1 MTDYKNTV
9 HRIML
14 ELAETGSA
22 VWWKT
27 KSYPSKWY
35 GYMVPHRAPPAELYH
50 AIKKAAGTEGVGL
63 RFDIRGHHT
72 NPLEYIIRTK
82 QHIPMCNT
90 MEYVVRLRKFRN
102 ISDNTTGVT

>member
-27 KSYPSKWY
+27 ECQRSQWY
-35 GYMVPHRAPPAELYH
+35 GIVLPHRAPPAELYH
-50 AIKKAAGTEGVGL
+50 AIKEAAGTEGVGL
-63 RFDIRGHHT
+63 RFDVRGHHT
-72 NPLEYIIRTK
+72 DTL
-82 QHIPMCNT
+82 
-90 MEYVVRLRKFRN
+90 EYVVRLRKFRN
-102 ISDNTTGVT
+102 ISDNTTGVA